1 MPLPLASLGAAPQK
15 PLLPA
20 MTDSIMR
27 HKNGTSQND
36 GIEICKQSVAMLV
49 GDIRAEVQQASAI
62 LRSEVSN
69 STTARMGPVQM
80 KLMHVADNLHNA
92 QKDAMGRLQEL
103 MKSTNWELGQR
114 LDQQMSVN
122 AQLGGQ
128 IQSSWEKILAV
139 VNRLEVTTNSLEGR
153 MQESETKVNTWCT
166 KVTDSLQGIYSN
178 IAEESKNVQEQCSR
192 QFEEVQIALA
202 RQEARSQQELQSS
215 CEALADRVDKVAT
228 KSKEQTADVKEGQSR
243 IQGSVE
249 AVSREI
255 LGLQLQDEQNHSA
268 LKSSMDEQMSTH
280 KGQLFELKTEMEA
293 LFEPVAQ
300 DCSDI
305 QKKGEK
311 STRTILYELARIQ
324 KELKVD
330 YVKLKNQ
337 LQEAQT
343 SEDIDADEQ
352 LRCRD
357 FFSQTDSAPVKDN
370 SNQTDPVQIDNGHH
384 KKPKKKKEPTK
395 QDEAKSKINK
405 AAFSG
410 ADQLKAQATAAAM
423 KKQYNVFDQYHE
435 TGWVQRVAKNKWFEN
450 ITLTI
455 ITINALYLSV
465 DTDNNNASTIID
477 AAPIFQFAEIAFFV
491 YFFSELSIRFVA
503 FKSKWCCL
511 KDRWFLFDSF
521 LVFIMTCETVL
532 LPVMLIATDSQGG
545 LPGGTSALRMLR
557 LLRLLRL
564 TRLTK
569 ILRAL
574 PELVIIMKGVA
585 FASRSVTIFFV
596 LWTMIAYVF
605 AILFRNL
612 PGGIEDKPAIMKY
625 FPSVTEAMNNMILYG
640 IFNANALVIKEI
652 VNDVPWMWPFLLFF
666 FALVSLT
673 IMYMLVGVLVDVISV
688 VATTEKEKL
697 GMTYIVEL
705 LREELDKLGLKED
718 LKINQ
723 AEFQNLI
730 LEPGI
735 IRVCSEAGV
744 DVAVLADMLDLVF
757 EDVAHKGEEGKG
769 SMMTF
774 PDLVS
779 LLLSMRGANPAT
791 VKDCKEQIRVT
802 KTIIRQ
808 CMEELGEDLN
818 DKFAKLRND
827 IQNIDANDDDYED

>member
-1 MPLPLASLGAAPQK
+1 
-15 PLLPA
+15 
-20 MTDSIMR
+20 
-27 HKNGTSQND
+27 
-36 GIEICKQSVAMLV
+36 
-49 GDIRAEVQQASAI
+49 
-62 LRSEVSN
+62 
-69 STTARMGPVQM
+69 MGPVQL
-80 KLMHVADNLHNA
+80 KLLHVADNLQNA
-92 QKDAMGRLQEL
+92 EKDAMGRLKEL
-103 MKSTNWELGQR
+103 MKSSNWELGQR

-128 IQSSWEKILAV
+128 LQSSWEKILAV
-139 VNRLEVTTNSLEGR
+139 VNRLEVTTNSLENR

-166 KVTDSLQGIYSN
+166 KVTDSLEGIFSN
-178 IAEESKNVQEQCSR
+178 IAGESKNIQEQCNR
-192 QFEEVQIALA
+192 QFDAVQDTLA
-202 RQEARSQQELQSS
+202 RQEARSQRDLQSS
-215 CEALADRVDKVAT
+215 CEALADRVDKVAA
-228 KSKEQTADVKEGQSR
+228 KSKEQTAEVKEGQSR

-255 LGLQLQDEQNHSA
+255 LGLQVQDEHNHAA
-268 LKSSMDEQMSTH
+268 LKCSMDEQTSTH
-280 KGQLFELKTEMEA
+280 KHQLFELKTEMEA
-293 LFEPVAQ
+293 LFEPVSQ
-300 DCSDI
+300 DCSEI
-305 QKKGEK
+305 RKKSEK
-311 STRTILYELARIQ
+311 ATKTVLYEVARIQ
-324 KELKVD
+324 KELRVD
-330 YVKLKNQ
+330 YVKLKNY
-337 LQEAQT
+337 LQEAT
-343 SEDIDADEQ
+343 TADDFDGKDS

-357 FFSQTDSAPVKDN
+357 YFSQTDSASLKDN
-370 SNQTDPVQIDNGHH
+370 SIQTDPVQFDNGQQ

-395 QDEAKSKINK
+395 QEDAKSKINK

-423 KKQYNVFDQYHE
+423 KKQYNVFDYYHE
-435 TGWVQRVAKNKWFEN
+435 TGWIQLIAKNKWFEN
-450 ITLTI
+450 ITLFV
-455 ITINALYLSV
+455 ITVNALYLSV
-465 DTDNNNASTIID
+465 DTDLNNSSTIVD
-477 AAPIFQFAEIAFFV
+477 ATPIFQFAEIT
-491 YFFSELSIRFVA
+491 FFSYFISELTVRFLA
-503 FKSKWCCL
+503 FKIKKNCL
-511 KDRWFLFDSF
+511 TDRWFIFDSF
-521 LVFIMTCETVL
+521 LVFIMTCETVILPIIL
-532 LPVMLIATDSQGG
+532 LATDSEGG

-585 FASRSVTIFFV
+585 FAARSVTIFFV

-612 PGGIEDKPAIMKY
+612 PGDIENTPAVKKY
-625 FPSVTEAMNNMILYG
+625 FPSVTEAMNNMLLYG
-640 IFNANALVIKEI
+640 IFQSNALVVKEI
-652 VNDVPWMWPFLLFF
+652 IGDVPWMWPFLVFF

-705 LREELDKLGLKED
+705 LRDELEKLGLKED

-735 IRVCSEAGV
+735 IRVLQEAGV
-744 DVAVLADMLDLVF
+744 DVAVLADMLDVVF

-774 PDLVS
+774 SDLVN

-808 CMEELGEDLN
+808 CMDDLADDLN
-818 DKFAKLRND
+818 DKFSKLRND
-827 IQNIDANDDDYED
+827 LQNLDSVEDDDD